1 MNSHFSPLEMLDP
14 TLQDLGCPLRQVVQ
28 PVTLMK
34 LMVEVAKSCKME
46 TQGQKVILK
55 VSQEL
60 MFW

>member
-1 MNSHFSPLEMLDP
+1 MLDP

-28 PVTLMK
+28 PATLMK